1 MAAQISEP
9 VMNLSEEKWQSLLS
23 VTIYWAMN
31 PCFFLPIQVDL
42 QGSII
47 LIKLWVSYILFYEA
61 YDRLKFK

>member
-1 MAAQISEP
+1 

-47 LIKLWVSYILFYEA
+47 LIKLWVSYILFY
-61 YDRLKFK
+61 